1 MPIRALLM
9 DIDDTLFDFQ
19 TSSRNAL
26 SIAFRAFGLPFTPE
40 MWERYRALDAEFW
53 QRFERGEITK
63 EALYVERFRVFFAE
77 YGLEADPAAFNAAY
91 FRELGDQCNFMPHC
105 EQALR
110 QLHAQGRKLA
120 IVSNKPD
127 EAVRAL
133 RAEFFA
139 DTVPI
144 AVGEKAGIRR
154 KPAPDTLLAAMA
166 QLGAAPASTVY
177 VGDSEV
183 DIATARAAGLPCISV
198 LWGFRDRD
206 VLEQAGAQQLAA
218 DADEL
223 ARLLD

>member
-40 MWERYRALDAEFW
+40 MWERYRALDAELW

-110 QLHAQGRKLA
+110 QLHAQYKIF
-120 IVSNKPD
+120 IVTNGNTEIQTRRIAASGMAQYFDRVFISEQMGCKKPD
-127 EAVRAL
+127 KLFYDKVF
-133 RAEFFA
+133 AE
-139 DTVPI
+139 I
-144 AVGEKAGIRR
+144 GELSLIH
-154 KPAPDTLLAAMA
+154 
-166 QLGAAPASTVY
+166 
-177 VGDSEV
+177 
-183 DIATARAAGLPCISV
+183 I
-198 LWGFRDRD
+198 
-206 VLEQAGAQQLAA
+206 
-218 DADEL
+218 
-223 ARLLD
+223 

>member
-40 MWERYRALDAEFW
+40 MWERYRALDAELW

-91 FRELGDQCNFMPHC
+91 FPELRDQCNFMPHC

-110 QLHAQGRKLA
+110 QLHAQYKIF
-120 IVSNKPD
+120 IVTNGNTEIQTRRIAASGMAQYFDRVFISEQMGCKKPD
-127 EAVRAL
+127 KLFYDKVFAEIGEDYRAQSIMIGDSL
-133 RAEFFA
+133 SSDMQGGRN
-139 DTVPI
+139 
-144 AVGEKAGIRR
+144 AGIPTCLYGRTEPISPLCDYAVADLLEL
-154 KPAPDTLLAAMA
+154 PALLAP
-166 QLGAAPASTVY
+166 L
-177 VGDSEV
+177 
-183 DIATARAAGLPCISV
+183 
-198 LWGFRDRD
+198 
-206 VLEQAGAQQLAA
+206 
-218 DADEL
+218 
-223 ARLLD
+223 

>member
-40 MWERYRALDAEFW
+40 MWERYRALDAELW

-110 QLHAQGRKLA
+110 QLHAQYKIF
-120 IVSNKPD
+120 IVTNGNT
-127 EAVRAL
+127 E
-133 RAEFFA
+133 
-139 DTVPI
+139 I
-144 AVGEKAGIRR
+144 QMRR
-154 KPAPDTLLAAMA
+154 SILTACSSPSRWAARSLTSCFMTRFSPRSA
-166 QLGAAPASTVY
+166 RT
-177 VGDSEV
+177 
-183 DIATARAAGLPCISV
+183 TARSPS
-198 LWGFRDRD
+198 
-206 VLEQAGAQQLAA
+206 
-218 DADEL
+218 
-223 ARLLD
+223 

>member
-40 MWERYRALDAEFW
+40 MWERYRALDAELW

-110 QLHAQGRKLA
+110 QLHAQYKIF
-120 IVSNKPD
+120 IVTNGNTEIQTRRIAASGMAQYFDRVFISEQMGCKKPD
-127 EAVRAL
+127 R
-133 RAEFFA
+133 EFFDEVFAELGEENRACAVMIGDSLSSDMQGGRNAGLPTIFCGPRARA
-139 DTVPI
+139 DARCDQVAETLLDLP
-144 AVGEKAGIRR
+144 
-154 KPAPDTLLAAMA
+154 PLLAAM
-166 QLGAAPASTVY
+166 
-177 VGDSEV
+177 
-183 DIATARAAGLPCISV
+183 
-198 LWGFRDRD
+198 
-206 VLEQAGAQQLAA
+206 
-218 DADEL
+218 
-223 ARLLD
+223 